1 MKKIIALCLAVVM
14 TLGLLAGC
22 GKKTDDNTDPSEK
35 TLVLRAETA
44 FTTLDPANSNNTHD
58 IKLYDQIYE
67 GLYGMN
73 EAEGGYYNELAK
85 DVQVSDD
92 SMTLHHHPQGRHH
105 LPERRGSHRF
115 RLRVHL

>member
-73 EAEGGYYNELAK
+73 EAEGGY
-85 DVQVSDD
+85 
-92 SMTLHHHPQGRHH
+92 
-105 LPERRGSHRF
+105 
-115 RLRVHL
+115 